1 MAMLLYVYICCC
13 EAARFHLLNSVDICF
28 EHMYVADKE
37 SSSSTAKASE
47 DGATQNKSLS
57 HAKQQPRKSL
67 AEDPAAAAAAAANRS
82 VDSESPPPPRKKQ
95 RLTEPAAE
103 SPSHIKLPKNISNQ
117 HVIQYTVFCQKRRDS
132 VKSKHPDYDDEQVE
146 SCLQEQWSKLD
157 DETRSRF
164 IPMGSD
170 FTYLSQMMATVGMP
184 KGQ

>member
-1 MAMLLYVYICCC
+1 MAMLLYVYIFVV
-13 EAARFHLLNSVDICF
+13 ARFPLLNSIDICF
-28 EHMYVADKE
+28 EHTYVVDKE

-47 DGATQNKSLS
+47 DGVTQNKSLS
-57 HAKQQPRKSL
+57 HAKQPRKSL
-67 AEDPAAAAAAAANRS
+67 AEDPAAAAAASNRS
-82 VDSESPPPPRKKQ
+82 ADSESPPPRKKQ
-95 RLTEPAAE
+95 RLTEPVTE
-103 SPSHIKLPKNISNQ
+103 SPSSHIKLPKNISNQ

-132 VKSKHPDYDDEQVE
+132 VKSKHPDYDDGQVE
-146 SCLQEQWSKLD
+146 GCLQEQWSKLD